1 MRTIGEGDLNRAS
14 SGQWGGVRIQ
24 PTKTPVNA
32 AGLPDVPRG
41 RYRVVIDPGHG
52 GPDPGAVGIRGIREA
67 EIVLDIS
74 LQVARLLEAKGVQV
88 TLTRT
93 AEVDVDLPPRVALAN
108 RLGATAFVS
117 IHANAISMSRPR

>member
-1 MRTIGEGDLNRAS
+1 M
-14 SGQWGGVRIQ
+14 
-24 PTKTPVNA
+24 
-32 AGLPDVPRG
+32 
-41 RYRVVIDPGHG
+41 

-93 AEVDVDLPPRVALAN
+93 AEVDADLLLRAWPWRIASVPRSL
-108 RLGATAFVS
+108 
-117 IHANAISMSRPR
+117 